1 VVLGTIEKLARWA
14 CVTISNRATSARTC
28 SDHLAT
34 KLMWQRRTYHD
45 CASELEQASDRF
57 REAIVRRQAVDSQEN
72 MRELESSSKDGTDL
86 LKIIALSVRP
96 EQDFGL
102 LPSSNTDVGTLVRN
116 ADSNEIQS
124 ALTGS
129 KIPPVIVPGSK
140 PLGLR
145 EALNKIAHM
154 DPRPGKS
161 SFSADRLRHEVVL
174 TGEKS
179 GHKWIAILDIPKLCK
194 AIKSLP
200 DRNIKV

>member
-1 VVLGTIEKLARWA
+1 
-14 CVTISNRATSARTC
+14 
-28 SDHLAT
+28 
-34 KLMWQRRTYHD
+34 MWQRRTYHD

-57 REAIVRRQAVDSQEN
+57 REAIVRRQTVDSQEN
-72 MRELESSSKDGTDL
+72 TLELVSSSKDGADL
-86 LKIIALSVRP
+86 LKILALSVRP

-102 LPSSNTDVGTLVRN
+102 LPNSNTEVGTLVSN
-116 ADSNEIQS
+116 ANSNETHS

-129 KIPPVIVPGSK
+129 TTPPVIVPGAK

-161 SFSADRLRHEVVL
+161 SFAADHLRHEIVL

-179 GHKWIAILDIPKLCK
+179 GHNWIAILDIPRLCE
-194 AIKSLP
+194 AIKALP
-200 DRNIKV
+200 DRNIEALEE